1 MMITQKQISEIVKR
15 VVENYHPDKIILFGS
30 YAYGKPNKDSD
41 LDLLIVKDDPASK
54 IERHRKVR
62 SYFKGLMIPVDVI
75 VKTNEEFNRYKNI
88 IGTIVYPAAKYGK
101 VMYDAAA

>member
-1 MMITQKQISEIVKR
+1 MITEKQINEIIKR
-15 VVENYHPDKIILFGS
+15 VVDNYHPDKIILFGS

-41 LDLLIVKDDPASK
+41 VDLLIVKDDPSPK

-75 VKTNEEFNRYKNI
+75 VKTNEEFNKYKNI
-88 IGTIVYPAAKYGK
+88 IGTIVYPAAKFGK
-101 VMYDAAA
+101 VMYDTAA